1 MSTDLP
7 SSLMR
12 EGFGVLASVGGPF
25 VLALVAV
32 GLLVGLLQAATQ
44 INDPAVGF
52 LPKLVTG
59 LLMAYFTGPWI
70 LERLSHYLAAAF
82 RGMSGQM

>member
-12 EGFGVLASVGGPF
+12 EGFGVLATVGGPF
-25 VLALVAV
+25 VLALLVV
-32 GLLVGLLQAATQ
+32 GLMVGLLQAATQ

-59 LLMAYFTGPWI
+59 VLMAYFTGPWI

-82 RGMSGQM
+82 RGMSGQL

>member
-12 EGFGVLASVGGPF
+12 EGFGVLAAVGGPF
-25 VLALVAV
+25 VLALLVV

-52 LPKLVTG
+52 LPKLLTG
-59 LLMAYFTGPWI
+59 VLMAYFTGPWI
-70 LERLSHYLAAAF
+70 LERLSNYLAAAF
-82 RGMSGQM
+82 RGMSGQL

>member
-1 MSTDLP
+1 MSSDLP

-12 EGFGVLASVGGPF
+12 EGFAVLATVGGPF
-25 VLALVAV
+25 VLSLLAV

-44 INDPAVGF
+44 ITDPAVGF

-59 LLMAYFTGPWI
+59 LLMAYFTGHWV
-70 LERLSHYLAAAF
+70 LERLSHFLAAAF